1 MANTRRIKLLVIFL
15 FATLV
20 LSACASQTSTPTSIP
35 TPTQISEPTPSP
47 SPTTVPTLVASP
59 DGDLVYGDPEGRF
72 SLPLIGDWTPIET
85 DGSYAQFTL
94 TDPTLELYVVTTE
107 LIDLKAGAEAALTE
121 IGVDVSTLSF
131 LGKQPMPHYGFYAYS
146 FENGRAVIVAIR
158 RLGEGTLAFIST
170 SEFDILASLP
180 EHLWL
185 SVDGYSALPLAEYLE
200 FHPPPIPST
209 VADIKNLNA
218 IAFYSG
224 RTKLVGRLTLP
235 EGEGPFPAIV
245 YTGSGSGPTRR
256 GEFNPYS
263 YTAAG
268 IAVFSYDKRGAGDS
282 EGILIPV
289 GFNFGEWRL
298 GQLADD
304 GLAAVAFLQGLE
316 EINTDQIGLMGTSQA
331 GWTIPLAASR
341 SNVVAFTVIVSGPTV
356 SLGEEAYWS
365 EIAGDASMISESKR
379 EQLTEQMAAYDG
391 GRGFDPRQSIAA
403 MTIPGLWI
411 WGDRDGGVPARE
423 SKAVLE
429 GIIEAYDKDFCILY
443 YPNAGH
449 DVNIPTS
456 EVIDWIL
463 PHFEE

>member
-1 MANTRRIKLLVIFL
+1 MNTRGYTIMCLMVLL
-15 FATLV
+15 
-20 LSACASQTSTPTSIP
+20 LSACSSQAPPPTA
-35 TPTQISEPTPSP
+35 TQVPEPTLSP
-47 SPTTVPTLVASP
+47 SPTAVPTLVSLP
-59 DGDLVYGDPEGRF
+59 DGSLVYGDPDGRF
-72 SLPLIGDWTPIET
+72 SLPLIGDWMPVET
-85 DGSYAQFTL
+85 DGAYARFML
-94 TDPTLELYVVTTE
+94 ADPALELYVVTTE
-107 LIDLKAGAEAALTE
+107 SDELEAGAETALKE
-121 IGVDVSTLSF
+121 IGIDTSASSLS
-131 LGKQPMPHYGFYAYS
+131 GTVPTPHYDLYVYS
-146 FENGRAVIVAIR
+146 FEGEQAVMVAVR
-158 RLGEGTLAFIST
+158 RLGEGTLTFIAT
-170 SEFDILASLP
+170 GEFGVLYSLP

-185 SVDGYSALPLAEYLE
+185 SVDGYSAMPLAEYLE
-200 FHPPPIPST
+200 FRPPPMPST
-209 VADIKNLNA
+209 AADIENLNT

-245 YTGSGSGPTRR
+245 YTGSGSGPTYR
-256 GEFNPYS
+256 GEFSHYS
-263 YTAAG
+263 YVTAG
-268 IAVFSYDKRGAGDS
+268 IVVFSYDKRGAGES
-282 EGILIPV
+282 EGILIPA

-304 GLAAVAFLQGLE
+304 ALAAVNFLQGLE
-316 EINTDQIGLMGTSQA
+316 EINPDQIGLMGTSQA

-341 SNVVAFTVIVSGPTV
+341 SDAVAYSVIVSGPTV

-365 EIAGDASMISESKR
+365 EIAGDFNMISESKR

-411 WGDRDGGVPARE
+411 WGDRDGSVPTRE

-429 GIIEAYDKDFCILY
+429 GIIESYDKDFSILY

-449 DVNIPTS
+449 DVRVPTS

-463 PHFEE
+463 NHLEG